1 MTIWVYFVPKF
12 SLMRSQTSTSFWK
25 PAVLAAMSVMALLP
39 SSVQAQFTG
48 FSAVMDTI
56 WHADGADDIDGLE
69 FYGSYSIYAEFT
81 SATDVLS
88 SLYSDVAAL
97 GTPAAGIEGTC
108 GCFQSGIAASPW
120 LWEIN
125 PALIPSFPDLQ
136 YSTGWTIGMY
146 DSGAPGAVTPLTQD
160 FAGPCEGFTT
170 TNGAMFVVPEI
181 DFETGLVNGPAVAV
195 AGDDLK
201 VLVARVTT
209 CGEFTLQSCVQ
220 TFPGGDQSVESYV
233 CAEPFTVIHPYQDG
247 ECLNDADGDGV
258 CDEFE
263 VLGCTDPAACN
274 FDPEATQDDMSCEY
288 AIAPYDCDGEC
299 VNDADGDGICDE
311 FEVEGCTG
319 KGACN
324 FDPNASDDDGTCF
337 YPGDPCDDGMELT
350 EDDEIQDD
358 CGCLGVS
365 CHDPEACNFSTE
377 GIEDNSVCSY
387 IGQYTLTGET
397 DPFSQTLQV
406 YTYTDTEGSSYEWN
420 VIGGDILEGNGTSE
434 ISVVWNVGGPG
445 SVCVVETSEGG
456 CEGDEVCLIVD
467 VNVSSIEEAL
477 EGSLEIFPVPARDNL
492 HLVWTGPTLDNA
504 YVVLRDA
511 AGRAVKEIQVNQR
524 DVLDISALS
533 AGSYMLEFTV
543 PERGAIK
550 RRIVVQ

>member
-1 MTIWVYFVPKF
+1 MLT
-12 SLMRSQTSTSFWK
+12 
-25 PAVLAAMSVMALLP
+25 AMSVMVLLP
-39 SSVQAQFTG
+39 SSVLAQFTG

-56 WHADGADDIDGLE
+56 WHAEGADDIEGLE

-88 SLYSDVAAL
+88 SLYSDVDAL

-108 GCFQSGIAASPW
+108 GCYQSVIASSPW
-120 LWEIN
+120 LWDIN
-125 PALIPSFPDLQ
+125 PGLIPTFPDLQ
-136 YSTGWTIGMY
+136 YSTGWTIGMNN
-146 DSGAPGAVTPLTQD
+146 SGAPGAVTPLTQD
-160 FAGPCEGFTT
+160 FAAPCEGFTT
-170 TNGAMFVVPEI
+170 TNGAMFVVPEVSP
-181 DFETGLVNGPAVAV
+181 ETGLVNGPAVAV

-220 TFPGGDQSVESYV
+220 TFPEGDQSVDSYV

-263 VLGCTDPAACN
+263 VLGCTDPVACN
-274 FDPEATQDDMSCEY
+274 FDPEATQDDMTCEY
-288 AIAPYDCDGEC
+288 ATDPYDCNGEC
-299 VNDADGDGICDE
+299 LNDADGDGICDE

-319 KGACN
+319 EGACN
-324 FDPNASDDDGTCF
+324 FDPNASDDDGSCF
-337 YPGDPCDDGMELT
+337 YPGDPCDDGIELT
-350 EDDEIQDD
+350 VDDEIQGD

-406 YTYTDTEGSSYEWN
+406 YTYTETDGSSYEWN

-456 CEGDEVCLIVD
+456 CEGEEVCLIVD

-504 YVVLRDA
+504 YVILRDA

-524 DVLDISALS
+524 DVLDLSALS

>member
-1 MTIWVYFVPKF
+1 
-12 SLMRSQTSTSFWK
+12 
-25 PAVLAAMSVMALLP
+25 MSVMALLP

-88 SLYSDVAAL
+88 SLYSDVDAL

-288 AIAPYDCDGEC
+288 AIAPYDCYGEC

-337 YPGDPCDDGMELT
+337 YPGDPCDDGIELT

>member
-1 MTIWVYFVPKF
+1 M
-12 SLMRSQTSTSFWK
+12 
-25 PAVLAAMSVMALLP
+25 AAMSVMALLP
-39 SSVQAQFTG
+39 STVQAQFTG

-88 SLYSDVAAL
+88 SLYSDVEAL

-108 GCFQSGIAASPW
+108 GCFQSAIAASSW

-263 VLGCTDPAACN
+263 VLGCT
-274 FDPEATQDDMSCEY
+274 
-288 AIAPYDCDGEC
+288 
-299 VNDADGDGICDE
+299 
-311 FEVEGCTG
+311 G

-337 YPGDPCDDGMELT
+337 YPGDPCDDGIELT

-377 GIEDNSVCSY
+377 GIEDNTVCSY

-456 CEGDEVCLIVD
+456 CEGDEVCLIVG

>member
-1 MTIWVYFVPKF
+1 M
-12 SLMRSQTSTSFWK
+12 
-25 PAVLAAMSVMALLP
+25 LAAMSVMALLP

-88 SLYSDVAAL
+88 SLYSDVDAL

-108 GCFQSGIAASPW
+108 GCFQSAIAASPW

-209 CGEFTLQSCVQ
+209 CGEFTFQSCVQ

-263 VLGCTDPAACN
+263 VLGCTDPVACN
-274 FDPEATQDDMSCEY
+274 FDPEATQDDMTCEY
-288 AIAPYDCDGEC
+288 A
-299 VNDADGDGICDE
+299 
-311 FEVEGCTG
+311 
-319 KGACN
+319 
-324 FDPNASDDDGTCF
+324 
-337 YPGDPCDDGMELT
+337 
-350 EDDEIQDD
+350 
-358 CGCLGVS
+358 
-365 CHDPEACNFSTE
+365 
-377 GIEDNSVCSY
+377 
-387 IGQYTLTGET
+387 T
-397 DPFSQTLQV
+397 DPLRLQRRV
-406 YTYTDTEGSSYEWN
+406 
-420 VIGGDILEGNGTSE
+420 LE
-434 ISVVWNVGGPG
+434 
-445 SVCVVETSEGG
+445 
-456 CEGDEVCLIVD
+456 
-467 VNVSSIEEAL
+467 
-477 EGSLEIFPVPARDNL
+477 R
-492 HLVWTGPTLDNA
+492 
-504 YVVLRDA
+504 R
-511 AGRAVKEIQVNQR
+511 GR
-524 DVLDISALS
+524 
-533 AGSYMLEFTV
+533 
-543 PERGAIK
+543 
-550 RRIVVQ
+550 RRHVRRV

>member
-1 MTIWVYFVPKF
+1 M
-12 SLMRSQTSTSFWK
+12 
-25 PAVLAAMSVMALLP
+25 LAAMSVMVLLP

-69 FYGSYSIYAEFT
+69 FFGSYSIYAEFT
-81 SATDVLS
+81 HATDVLS
-88 SLYSDVAAL
+88 SLYSDVDAL

-108 GCFQSGIAASPW
+108 GCFQSAFASSPW
-120 LWEIN
+120 LWDIN
-125 PALIPSFPDLQ
+125 PALVLTFPELQ
-136 YSTGWTIGMY
+136 YSTGWTIGLP
-146 DSGAPGAVTPLTQD
+146 DSGVPGTITPLAQD
-160 FAGPCEGFTT
+160 FSGPCEGFTT
-170 TNGAMFVVPEI
+170 TNGAMFVVPELNA
-181 DFETGLVNGPAVAV
+181 ETGFVDGPVSAV
-195 AGDDLK
+195 AGEDLK

-220 TFPGGDQSVESYV
+220 TFPEGNQSVDSYV

-263 VLGCTDPAACN
+263 VLGCTDPVACN
-274 FDPEATQDDMSCEY
+274 FDPEATQDDMTCEY
-288 AIAPYDCDGEC
+288 ATDPYDCEGEC
-299 VNDADGDGICDE
+299 LNDADGDGICDE
-311 FEVEGCTG
+311 FEVEGCIG
-319 KGACN
+319 EGACN
-324 FDPNASDDDGTCF
+324 FDPNASDDDGSCF
-337 YPGDPCDDGMELT
+337 YPGDPCDDGIELT
-350 EDDEIQDD
+350 VDDEIQGD

-377 GIEDNSVCSY
+377 GIEDNGVCSY

-406 YTYTDTEGSSYEWN
+406 YTYTETEGSSYEWN

-445 SVCVVETSEGG
+445 SVCVLETSEGG
-456 CEGDEVCLIVD
+456 CEGEEVCLIVD

-504 YVVLRDA
+504 YVILRDA
-511 AGRAVKEIQVNQR
+511 AGRAVKKIQVNQR
-524 DVLDISALS
+524 DVLDLSALS

>member
-1 MTIWVYFVPKF
+1 M
-12 SLMRSQTSTSFWK
+12 
-25 PAVLAAMSVMALLP
+25 LAAMSVMALLP
-39 SSVQAQFTG
+39 STVQAQFTG

-88 SLYSDVAAL
+88 SLYSDVDAL

-108 GCFQSGIAASPW
+108 GCFQSAIAASPW

-299 VNDADGDGICDE
+299 VNDADGDGVCDE

-337 YPGDPCDDGMELT
+337 YPGDPCDDGIELT

-511 AGRAVKEIQVNQR
+511 AGRVVKEIQVNQR

>member
-1 MTIWVYFVPKF
+1 M
-12 SLMRSQTSTSFWK
+12 
-25 PAVLAAMSVMALLP
+25 AAMSVMALLP
-39 SSVQAQFTG
+39 STVQAQFTG

-81 SATDVLS
+81 SATDLPS
-88 SLYSDVAAL
+88 SLYSDVNAL

-108 GCFQSGIAASPW
+108 GCFQSAIAASPW

-299 VNDADGDGICDE
+299 VNDADGDGVCDE

-337 YPGDPCDDGMELT
+337 YPGDPCDDG
-350 EDDEIQDD
+350 DEATINDA
-358 CGCLGVS
+358 LNES
-365 CHDPEACNFSTE
+365 CE
-377 GIEDNSVCSY
+377 
-387 IGQYTLTGET
+387 
-397 DPFSQTLQV
+397 
-406 YTYTDTEGSSYEWN
+406 
-420 VIGGDILEGNGTSE
+420 
-434 ISVVWNVGGPG
+434 
-445 SVCVVETSEGG
+445 
-456 CEGDEVCLIVD
+456 CEGEVEDGVEEATIAFDVYPSPVRDMLNLRLDGIVWSSD
-467 VNVSSIEEAL
+467 VEATILSSSGQVLRSERLAGRTRLDVSSLASGVYFL
-477 EGSLEIFPVPARDNL
+477 LLQAPSTAAVTRRF
-492 HLVWTGPTLDNA
+492 
-504 YVVLRDA
+504 VV
-511 AGRAVKEIQVNQR
+511 AGGE
-524 DVLDISALS
+524 
-533 AGSYMLEFTV
+533 
-543 PERGAIK
+543 
-550 RRIVVQ
+550 

>member
-1 MTIWVYFVPKF
+1 M
-12 SLMRSQTSTSFWK
+12 
-25 PAVLAAMSVMALLP
+25 
-39 SSVQAQFTG
+39 
-48 FSAVMDTI
+48 
-56 WHADGADDIDGLE
+56 
-69 FYGSYSIYAEFT
+69 
-81 SATDVLS
+81 
-88 SLYSDVAAL
+88 
-97 GTPAAGIEGTC
+97 
-108 GCFQSGIAASPW
+108 
-120 LWEIN
+120 
-125 PALIPSFPDLQ
+125 
-136 YSTGWTIGMY
+136 
-146 DSGAPGAVTPLTQD
+146 
-160 FAGPCEGFTT
+160 
-170 TNGAMFVVPEI
+170 
-181 DFETGLVNGPAVAV
+181 
-195 AGDDLK
+195 
-201 VLVARVTT
+201 
-209 CGEFTLQSCVQ
+209 
-220 TFPGGDQSVESYV
+220 
-233 CAEPFTVIHPYQDG
+233 IHPYQDG

-263 VLGCTDPAACN
+263 VLGCTDPVACN
-274 FDPEATQDDMSCEY
+274 FDPEATQDDMTCEY
-288 AIAPYDCDGEC
+288 ATDPYDCNGEC
-299 VNDADGDGICDE
+299 LNDADGDGICDE

-319 KGACN
+319 EGACN
-324 FDPNASDDDGTCF
+324 FDPNASDDNGSCF
-337 YPGDPCDDGMELT
+337 YPGDPCDDGIELT
-350 EDDEIQDD
+350 VEDEIQGD

-406 YTYTDTEGSSYEWN
+406 YTYTETAGSSYEWN

-456 CEGDEVCLIVD
+456 CEGEEVCLIVD

-504 YVVLRDA
+504 YVILRDA

-524 DVLDISALS
+524 DVLDLSALS

>member
-1 MTIWVYFVPKF
+1 M
-12 SLMRSQTSTSFWK
+12 
-25 PAVLAAMSVMALLP
+25 LAAMSVMALLP
-39 SSVQAQFTG
+39 STVQAQFTG

-56 WHADGADDIDGLE
+56 WHAVGADDIDGLE

-88 SLYSDVAAL
+88 SLYSDVDAL

-108 GCFQSGIAASPW
+108 GCFQSAIAASPW

-170 TNGAMFVVPEI
+170 TNGAIFVVPEI

-337 YPGDPCDDGMELT
+337 YPGDPCDDGIELT
-350 EDDEIQDD
+350 EDDEIQGD

-377 GIEDNSVCSY
+377 GIEDDSVCSY